1 MKTDNEKV
9 AEALMIVL
17 GTICCM
23 ITLMTVLA
31 IGVTVYNWLT

>member
-9 AEALMIVL
+9 AEALMTVL
-17 GTICCM
+17 GTICC
-23 ITLMTVLA
+23 LVAGMTVLA